1 MVKNNELEK
10 LLQQM
15 NPKKDVK
22 KVVKVKKEKTLF
34 DFNKEDMRKGIVLS
48 EILGP
53 PKGRH

>member
-15 NPKKDVK
+15 NPKEDVK
-22 KVVKVKKEKTLF
+22 KVVKVKQKRILY

-53 PKGRH
+53 PKGRK

>member
-15 NPKKDVK
+15 NPKKEEK
-22 KVVKVKKEKTLF
+22 KVVKVKREKTLF
-34 DFNKEDMRKGIVLS
+34 DFNKDDMRKGIVLS